1 MSLYA
6 YVFSIH
12 LKSGWIIK
20 IWGFALCP
28 ETKSTHYTIRKCK
41 EMWHDDST
49 LVCRI
54 TPDDEPV
61 MTASD
66 GSGEDF
72 IASSIQQG
80 TGGRSWQE
88 RATLQDDSKSG
99 MLPTWQK
106 RKSKNLNKKQ
116 YYNTTI
122 LQRVFFSNNQD
133 EFKFYFANFHLIGE
147 GRVRLCVRVWKSD
160 WIVFILYVFWLR
172 DCLISRRGEK
182 ELLILLFSQQKI
194 KTIDHWCASS
204 LVIKNL

>member
-1 MSLYA
+1 
-6 YVFSIH
+6 
-12 LKSGWIIK
+12 
-20 IWGFALCP
+20 
-28 ETKSTHYTIRKCK
+28 
-41 EMWHDDST
+41 MWHCVST

-66 GSGEDF
+66 GSGDDF
-72 IASSIQQG
+72 ILSSIQQG

-88 RATLQDDSKSG
+88 RATLQDDFKSG
-99 MLPTWQK
+99 MLSIWQK
-106 RKSKNLNKKQ
+106 RKSIKLKNMKQ
-116 YYNTTI
+116 YYKTTI
-122 LQRVFFSNNQD
+122 LQRLDRFFFLSSG
-133 EFKFYFANFHLIGE
+133 EELKFYFANFHLIGE